1 MREPFRPRRGI
12 PRIHPWEDVKKP
24 NSEDI
29 PHLERAVWA
38 GMRVAK
44 PTGGSCHVF
53 LPKSLEGLR
62 VVVVALAPEGEE
74 P

>member
-1 MREPFRPRRGI
+1 M
-12 PRIHPWEDVKKP
+12 KP
-24 NSEDI
+24 KSEDI
-29 PHLERAVWA
+29 PHLDRAVWA

-62 VVVVALAPEGEE
+62 VVVVALAPEGEG